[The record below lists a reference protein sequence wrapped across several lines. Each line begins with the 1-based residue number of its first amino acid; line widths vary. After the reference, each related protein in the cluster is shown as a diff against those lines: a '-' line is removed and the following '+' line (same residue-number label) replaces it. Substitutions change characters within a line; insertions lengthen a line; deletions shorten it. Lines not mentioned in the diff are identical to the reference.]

1 MCGIISALEDLRIQV
16 FGTVMSLHAPEF
28 IVFFF
33 FYVEGFFFLI
43 FYQPTYVL
51 GWFLHSIFNNK
62 KKKSKNS
69 RMNEL

>member
-33 FYVEGFFFLI
+33 FYVEGFSFLNLLSAYI
-43 FYQPTYVL
+43 CTWMVFTQYL
-51 GWFLHSIFNNK
+51 
-62 KKKSKNS
+62 
-69 RMNEL
+69 

>member
-33 FYVEGFFFLI
+33 FYVEGFFFLNLLSAYI
-43 FYQPTYVL
+43 CTWMVFTQYL
-51 GWFLHSIFNNK
+51 
-62 KKKSKNS
+62 
-69 RMNEL
+69 

>member
-33 FYVEGFFFLI
+33 YVEGFFFLNLLSAYI
-43 FYQPTYVL
+43 CTWMVFTQYL
-51 GWFLHSIFNNK
+51 
-62 KKKSKNS
+62 
-69 RMNEL
+69 